1 MKHLQI
7 KRRSSE
13 RTAQR
18 PPISPAPRD
27 RAGTGNLTSIQN
39 FRDPETSSTSA
50 LSDRVKQRSENPFK
64 TPKFVSGFVDLVTRR
79 KSQNPK

>member
-13 RTAQR
+13 RAAQR
-18 PPISPAPRD
+18 PPISPAARD
-27 RAGTGNLTSIQN
+27 RAGTANSTSIQN

-64 TPKFVSGFVDLVTRR
+64 APKFVTGFVDLVTRK
-79 KSQNPK
+79 KSQTQK